1 MGQSLVLTLL
11 SEVGRFFLFLF
22 SEGGVGGGVGGSI
35 FTPL

>member
-11 SEVGRFFLFLF
+11 SEVGRLFLFLF
-22 SEGGVGGGVGGSI
+22 SEGGGGGGGGSI